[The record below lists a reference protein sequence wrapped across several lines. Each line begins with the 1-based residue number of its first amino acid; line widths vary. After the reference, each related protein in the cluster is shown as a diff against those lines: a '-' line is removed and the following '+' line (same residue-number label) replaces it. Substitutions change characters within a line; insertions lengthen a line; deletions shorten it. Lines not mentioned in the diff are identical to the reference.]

1 MTEDLTATEMPAE
14 GLTRRAILA
23 RSAALAGTAVT
34 GATLTAGATSALARP
49 RGTTL
54 GRAPGSAHLP
64 PAPPAPWT
72 PTQRHV
78 QADALS
84 HDDVSFTP
92 SRWTFNGVAIPP
104 PGAFFFHWSWITGL
118 RGRGPIL
125 LVRQFTAA
133 GGPLGALRHVE
144 LQPGLFRT
152 GIDLSAGHPAL
163 SGVPAMPYQQIAG
176 DPDNLGGPIEHTF
189 EMSNPDNAG
198 GQPGLLLRLG
208 TRGFRWMEGNGG
220 SILNV
225 RGQHMPRVAVT
236 NPPGMWGPY
245 FSAPGA
251 ICQGTYLGQ
260 PVWYLGGWDHAY
272 NIALLGATLQFP
284 FYQACV
290 GAGIHPNGQREMF
303 AVYQQGNS
311 AATSTG
317 FGIYFKEGHEPII
330 SENVQQEGV
339 WVQLD
344 TDHSKIAAK
353 EMTWRFDQDGRQA
366 EIHMESQYT
375 TTNGA
380 GNGEI
385 FGTWHEKHSNGN
397 FVRHL
402 MNMEHFVKP
411 GAAPISG
418 DYTPP
423 S

>member
-1 MTEDLTATEMPAE
+1 MTGMETSMDR
-14 GLTRRAILA
+14 LTRRGMLA
-23 RSAALAGTAVT
+23 RSAVVGGAVAAGSALTV
-34 GATLTAGATSALARP
+34 GAAPALARSQ
-49 RGTTL
+49 
-54 GRAPGSAHLP
+54 RATVSRASGNAHLP
-64 PAPPAPWT
+64 PPPPPPWT

-84 HDDVSFTP
+84 HDDMSFTP
-92 SRWTFNGVAIPP
+92 SRWTFNGVALPP
-104 PGAFFFHWSWITGL
+104 PGAFFFHWSWVTGL
-118 RGRGPIL
+118 KGRGSIL

-133 GGPLGALRHVE
+133 GGPLGALRHEE

-152 GIDLSAGHPAL
+152 GIDLSAGNPAL
-163 SGVPAMPYQQIAG
+163 SGVPAMPYQQIPG

-198 GQPGLLLRLG
+198 GQPGLLLRVG
-208 TRGFRWMEGNGG
+208 TRGFHWMEGNGG

-225 RGQHMPRVAVT
+225 RGDHMPRVVVT

-251 ICQGTYLGQ
+251 IRQGTYLGQ
-260 PVWYLGGWDHAY
+260 PVWYLGGWDRAF
-272 NIALLGATLQFP
+272 NIALLGATLAFP

-303 AVYQQGNS
+303 AVYQQGNTS
-311 AATSTG
+311 ASSTG
-317 FGIYFKEGHEPII
+317 FGVYFKEGEEPII
-330 SENVQQEGV
+330 SENVEQEGV
-339 WVQLD
+339 WVQLAS
-344 TDHSKIAAK
+344 DHSKIAAK
-353 EMTWRFDQDGRQA
+353 EMTWRLDQDGRRA

-375 TTNGA
+375 TSNGA

-402 MNMEHFVKP
+402 LNMEHFVKA